1 MSDSKKENSTT
12 KSGLGQRMQD
22 VGFEIL
28 PAKEDKKPRPPVSP
42 SDR

>member
-1 MSDSKKENSTT
+1 MPDNRKENSTA
-12 KSGLGQRMQD
+12 KSGLGRRMQD

-28 PAKEDKKPRPPVSP
+28 PAKEDKPPPPPVSP